1 MSPAIGCGGESKRR
15 TAGAL
20 KAHRTMCNSS
30 CNSMSCDGAN
40 CDVSGSFTFVTFGP
54 HGELL
59 LLASDSFHYP
69 REIRDGLRRGVIL
82 VTAAASR
89 DSHGTA
95 GVDTCHPG
103 EVAPAHRNRH
113 ERRPQGAAPSLLR
126 GRASRLPAKRRSS
139 ALNNRCLS
147 RGGARERHWRLLR
160 YGTFLVASTR
170 KSRDRNL
177 QVSEFG
183 LPACVAA
190 PSGPAIKWLNP
201 LANRRPYLEL

>member
-1 MSPAIGCGGESKRR
+1 VVLDKALLSVDEIWGSVMSPAIGCGGESKRR

-89 DSHGTA
+89 DAHA
-95 GVDTCHPG
+95 PPG
-103 EVAPAHRNRH
+103 LTLAIQA
-113 ERRPQGAAPSLLR
+113 
-126 GRASRLPAKRRSS
+126 
-139 ALNNRCLS
+139 
-147 RGGARERHWRLLR
+147 
-160 YGTFLVASTR
+160 
-170 KSRDRNL
+170 KSRQRTEIDTSVGRKG
-177 QVSEFG
+177 QH
-183 LPACVAA
+183 PRC
-190 PSGPAIKWLNP
+190 
-201 LANRRPYLEL
+201 